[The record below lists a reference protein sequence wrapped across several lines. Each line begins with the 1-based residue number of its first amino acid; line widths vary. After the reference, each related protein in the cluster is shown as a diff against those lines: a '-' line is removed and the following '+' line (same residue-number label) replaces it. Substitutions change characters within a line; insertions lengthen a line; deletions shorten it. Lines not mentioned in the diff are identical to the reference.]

1 MLSRRCEAINADS
14 LSAPVRQG
22 AWACHKNVLATNW
35 HPYYITPE
43 ARSRAGRQTLET
55 EQMTP
60 ALMAGFSQK
69 FISVD
74 ACIAD
79 YEMDGI
85 ATVCDGDTKT
95 ADETEETE
103 Q

>member
-1 MLSRRCEAINADS
+1 
-14 LSAPVRQG
+14 
-22 AWACHKNVLATNW
+22 
-35 HPYYITPE
+35 
-43 ARSRAGRQTLET
+43 
-55 EQMTP
+55 MTP

-79 YEMDGI
+79 YEMDAI

-95 ADETEETE
+95 IEEIEETE

>member
-1 MLSRRCEAINADS
+1 
-14 LSAPVRQG
+14 
-22 AWACHKNVLATNW
+22 
-35 HPYYITPE
+35 
-43 ARSRAGRQTLET
+43 
-55 EQMTP
+55 MTP

-85 ATVCDGDTKT
+85 ATVCDGDTKLPMRLRRQSNEIT
-95 ADETEETE
+95 IPPQA
-103 Q
+103 

>member
-1 MLSRRCEAINADS
+1 
-14 LSAPVRQG
+14 
-22 AWACHKNVLATNW
+22 
-35 HPYYITPE
+35 
-43 ARSRAGRQTLET
+43 
-55 EQMTP
+55 MTP

-79 YEMDGI
+79 YEMDSI

-95 ADETEETE
+95 ADEIEETE

>member
-1 MLSRRCEAINADS
+1 
-14 LSAPVRQG
+14 
-22 AWACHKNVLATNW
+22 
-35 HPYYITPE
+35 
-43 ARSRAGRQTLET
+43 
-55 EQMTP
+55 MTP

-79 YEMDGI
+79 YGIDGI

-95 ADETEETE
+95 AEEIEETE

>member
-1 MLSRRCEAINADS
+1 
-14 LSAPVRQG
+14 
-22 AWACHKNVLATNW
+22 
-35 HPYYITPE
+35 
-43 ARSRAGRQTLET
+43 
-55 EQMTP
+55 MTP
-60 ALMAGFSQK
+60 MQITLMGGFKQK

-85 ATVCDGDTKT
+85 ATVCDGGTKT
-95 ADETEETE
+95 ADEIEETE